1 MSDSQ
6 LAVPELGAVEV
17 HGMTRG
23 AFIVKGALAAGA
35 VYGAAT
41 VGPFVGQALAQSGG
55 GDVDIVNFALTLEY
69 LEADFYKKGQS
80 LGLSGAVMKLAK
92 EFGDAESQHVAALT
106 QTVKK
111 LGGKPAAKPTF
122 VFPITDEASFLK
134 LAQTLEDTGV
144 SAYNGAAPQI
154 QSKEV
159 LAAAGSIVQIEA
171 RHAAA
176 IRLQNSQAPAPAA
189 FDKTLT
195 HGGGAEGGQAADQ
208 GLSEGMGAVA
218 AAAAPP
224 LQSRASYQA

>member
-6 LAVPELGAVEV
+6 LAVPELGEVEI

-23 AFIVKGALAAGA
+23 AFIVKGALTAGA
-35 VYGAAT
+35 VYGAAA
-41 VGPFVGQALAQSGG
+41 VGPFVGQALAQGG
-55 GDVDIVNFALTLEY
+55 GDVDILNFALTLEY

-80 LGLSGAVMKLAK
+80 LGLSGGVMKLAK

-106 QTVKK
+106 QTIQK
-111 LGGKPAAKPTF
+111 LGGKPVAKPTF
-122 VFPITDEASFLK
+122 VFPIKDEKSFLK

-159 LAAAGSIVQIEA
+159 LGAAGSIVQIEA

-176 IRLQNSQAPAPAA
+176 IRLQTSQAPAPDA
-189 FDKTLT
+189 FDKSL
-195 HGGGAEGGQAADQ
+195 QKP
-208 GLSEGMGAVA
+208 AVLKA
-218 AAAAPP
+218 VQP
-224 LQSRASYQA
+224 LIRA